1 MLDFLRKQAQSTL
14 IQAVVVIIAVVFVF
28 WGVGANLG
36 GSRSSVATV
45 NGADIPD
52 ADFSRAYSQALDG
65 LQQQFGGKMPPG
77 FADQLGIREQVLHRL
92 IQAELLRQ
100 GGEEAGISISELPVR
115 QRVAEMEV
123 FQENGAFSL
132 QRYKDILKQNRMT
145 PGSFEKGLK
154 SDLSADRVQ
163 ELVGNF
169 AVIPDNAT
177 ARWQAWS
184 EEQLKL
190 AYVKLEPAAFEA
202 AVAEDSQELAAWFEK
217 NKEKY
222 RSEPKVRLKYLLF
235 KQSDDEKEVKVADEE
250 LKAKYEQDKESWR
263 QPEQRHAR
271 HILFRVEDG
280 AAADVKAA
288 QLLKAEAALAQAQ
301 AAGAD
306 FAALAKEH
314 SDDTSNKEQGGDLG
328 FFAAGRMV
336 PAFDQAVFSMQ
347 PGDISGPV
355 ETEFG
360 YHLIKLEEIRP
371 ENVRSFEQV
380 KDSIAAGLRRQQA
393 KALSFKRAAAAYEA
407 VMKAGS
413 LDKYSEQAAGQMQV
427 TEHFSRSG
435 LPQNLPADPKF
446 IEAAFNLKKGEL
458 SSIIELREGYAV
470 LFADDVQE
478 PELPKLET
486 VQDKVLADWK
496 KEKAAEL
503 AAKAAADLLAA
514 SREKQELQT
523 PEGGAVTVT
532 GFLKRMAPGGENAP
546 PDQVQSDAFKL
557 AWKEKMPTQPVQAG
571 DAWFVYEVR
580 ERQAGEGAADEM
592 TKQRLSAS
600 ARHDLLTAWLS
611 SLQSKAKI
619 RISSAA
625 LRSRDDE
632 AQ

>member
-1 MLDFLRKQAQSTL
+1 MLDFLRKKAQSTL
-14 IQAVVVIIAVVFVF
+14 IQAVVVVIAVVFIF
-28 WGVGANLG
+28 WGVGTNLG

-45 NGADIPD
+45 NGTEIPD
-52 ADFSRAYSQALDG
+52 TDFSRAYSQAVDG

-100 GGEEAGISISELPVR
+100 GGEEAGVNISELPVR
-115 QRVAEMEV
+115 ERSAEMEV
-123 FQENGAFSL
+123 FQENGKFSL

-145 PGSFEKGLK
+145 PGSFEKGLQ

-163 ELVGNF
+163 ELVGSF
-169 AVIPDNAT
+169 AVISDNAA
-177 ARWQAWS
+177 ARWQAWTD
-184 EEQLKL
+184 EQLKM
-190 AYVKLEPAAFEA
+190 AYVKFAPADFEA
-202 AVAEDSQELAAWFEK
+202 KVAEDEQELAAWFEK

-235 KQSDDEKEVKVADEE
+235 KQSDDEKEVQVPDEE
-250 LKAKYEQDKESWR
+250 LLAKYEQDKESYR

-271 HILFRVEDG
+271 HILFRVEEG
-280 AAADVKAA
+280 AADEVKAA
-288 QLLKAEAALAQAQ
+288 QRKKAEEALAKAK

-314 SDDTSNKEQGGDLG
+314 SEDTSNKEQGGDLG

-347 PGDISGPV
+347 AGEVSGPV

-360 YHLIKLEEIRP
+360 FHLIKLEEIRP
-371 ENVRSFEQV
+371 ENVRGFEQV
-380 KDSIAAGLRRQQA
+380 KDNIAAGLKRQQA

-413 LDKYSEQAAGQMQV
+413 LDKYSEQEAGKVQV
-427 TEHFSRSG
+427 AESFSRSER
-435 LPQNLPADPKF
+435 PQDIPADPKF
-446 IEAAFNLKKGEL
+446 LDAAFGLKKGEL

-470 LFADDVQE
+470 LFADDVQA
-478 PELPKLET
+478 PELPKLEG
-486 VQDKVLADWK
+486 VKEKALADWK

-503 AAKAAADLLAA
+503 AAKAATDLLAA

-523 PEGGAVTVT
+523 PEGGTLTVT
-532 GFLKRMAPGGENAP
+532 GLLKRMAPGGENAP
-546 PDQVQSDAFKL
+546 PDSVQSDAFKL
-557 AWKEKMPTQPVQAG
+557 AWKEKLPAAPVQAG
-571 DAWFVYEVR
+571 EAWFVYEVR
-580 ERQAGEGAADEM
+580 ERQPGEGAADEM
-592 TKQRLSAS
+592 TRQRLSAS
-600 ARHDLLTAWLS
+600 AKHDLLTAWLA

-619 RISSAA
+619 RISGAA
-625 LRSRDDE
+625 LRSQDE
-632 AQ
+632 

>member
-1 MLDFLRKQAQSTL
+1 MLDFLRKKAQSTL
-14 IQAVVVIIAVVFVF
+14 IQAVVAVIAVVFVF

-45 NGADIPD
+45 NGTEISDVE
-52 ADFSRAYSQALDG
+52 FNRAYGQAVDG
-65 LQQQFGGKMPPG
+65 LQQQFGGRMPPG

-92 IQAELLRQ
+92 VQAELLRQ
-100 GGEEAGISISELPVR
+100 GGEEAGITVSELPVR
-115 QRVAEMEV
+115 QRIAEMDV
-123 FQENGAFSL
+123 FQENGKFSL
-132 QRYKDILKQNRMT
+132 QRYKDILSQNRMT

-163 ELVGNF
+163 ELAGSF
-169 AVIPDNAT
+169 AVISDNAA

-184 EEQLKL
+184 NEQIKL
-190 AYVKLEPAAFEA
+190 AYVKLEPADFTAK
-202 AVAEDSQELAAWFEK
+202 VAEDEKELAAWFEK
-217 NKEKY
+217 SREKY

-235 KQSDDEKEVKVADEE
+235 NLSEDEKEVQVPDEE
-250 LKAKYEQDKESWR
+250 LRAKYEQDKESYR

-271 HILFRVEDG
+271 HILFRVDEG
-280 AAADVKAA
+280 AAAAVKAA
-288 QLLKAEAALAQAQ
+288 QRKKAEEALAKAK

-306 FAALAKEH
+306 FAALAKEY
-314 SDDTSNKEQGGDLG
+314 SDDDSNKEQGGDLG

-347 PGDISGPV
+347 PGEVSGPV

-360 YHLIKLEEIRP
+360 FHLIKLEEIRP
-371 ENVRSFEQV
+371 ENMRSFEQV
-380 KDSIAAGLRRQQA
+380 KDNIAAGLRRQQA

-413 LDKYSEQAAGQMQV
+413 LDKYGEQEAGKVQV
-427 TEHFSRSG
+427 AEHFSRSERPQG
-435 LPQNLPADPKF
+435 LPPDPKF
-446 IEAAFNLKKGEL
+446 IEAAFGLKKGEL

-478 PELPKLET
+478 PELPKLEA
-486 VQDKVLADWK
+486 VKDKALADWK

-514 SREKQELQT
+514 SREKKELQT
-523 PEGGAVTVT
+523 PEGGTVT
-532 GFLKRMAPGGENAP
+532 ITGLLQRTAPGGENAP
-546 PDQVQSDAFKL
+546 PDQVLAEAFKL
-557 AWKEKMPTQPVQAG
+557 AWKEKLPAQPVQSG

-580 ERQAGEGAADEM
+580 ERQAGEAAADEQAR
-592 TKQRLSAS
+592 QRLAAS
-600 ARHDLLTAWLS
+600 ARHDLLTAWLA
-611 SLQSKAKI
+611 SLQTKAKI

-625 LRSRDDE
+625 LRSGGE
-632 AQ
+632 